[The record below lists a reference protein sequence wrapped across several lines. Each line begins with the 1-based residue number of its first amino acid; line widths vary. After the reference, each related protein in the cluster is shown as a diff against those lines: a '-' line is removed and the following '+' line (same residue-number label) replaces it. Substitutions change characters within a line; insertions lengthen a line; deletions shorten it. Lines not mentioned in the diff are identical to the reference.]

1 MASFFGEILFNRC
14 LILLNAGGCRCSN
27 HAVGLGVSGV
37 STYCVFKVCAC
48 VVEIVLSKD
57 CLVSC
62 LLLCVIFFVCLFV
75 CFEGTTTKKHS

>member
-14 LILLNAGGCRCSN
+14 LILQNAGGCRCSN

-48 VVEIVLSKD
+48 VVEIILSFKEFFGQLSIAVCNIF
-57 CLVSC
+57 CL
-62 LLLCVIFFVCLFV
+62 FVCLFV
-75 CFEGTTTKKHS
+75 CLF